1 MHAANACLNAFF
13 FRAAVIQAWSSQ
25 WHVQFMPPL
34 SSPIRII
41 YSPIL
46 HWDRRGES
54 ECLSRRGIF
63 RICLTF
69 TNTFPGNGKRLCF
82 CKRHLIFQ
90 DNKKEQS
97 YNSKTFFSR
106 LKQIQ
111 WTLRRCASRAKH
123 SLEQEGRKPFCQAA
137 CKSDMTKQGS
147 YNRQPKRPE
156 ESFMQF
162 TYKTNTQVSLYSKA
176 YSYST
181 GGKRRIYFYKKEV
194 FFSFNDSMKSVL
206 LAAALLNRGSF
217 A

>member
-1 MHAANACLNAFF
+1 MPAAWMLF

-147 YNRQPKRPE
+147 YTADSPKRPE
-156 ESFMQF
+156 ESFMQLRKQIF
-162 TYKTNTQVSLYSKA
+162 LFKNILRQYWKKRKTL
-176 YSYST
+176 
-181 GGKRRIYFYKKEV
+181 FFFEEV
-194 FFSFNDSMKSVL
+194 FTGKVRMLSSSILWNPPF
-206 LAAALLNRGSF
+206 
-217 A
+217 